1 MLERPDL
8 KLDKGPNEQIK
19 NGSVDWFL
27 VRPTIGY
34 PEFQIPPMCGVMDIK
49 GSEITI
55 CDIQVWFNAT
65 SELIYR
71 AQKAAKQAEYQAQ
84 H

>member
-1 MLERPDL
+1 M
-8 KLDKGPNEQIK
+8 KSSNEIIK
-19 NGSVDWFL
+19 NDSVDWFL

-34 PEFQIPPMCGVMDIK
+34 PEFQIPPLCGIMDIK
-49 GSEITI
+49 KGELTI
-55 CDIQVWFNAT
+55 SDIQIWFNAT

-71 AQKAAKQAEYQAQ
+71 AQQAAKQAEYQAQ